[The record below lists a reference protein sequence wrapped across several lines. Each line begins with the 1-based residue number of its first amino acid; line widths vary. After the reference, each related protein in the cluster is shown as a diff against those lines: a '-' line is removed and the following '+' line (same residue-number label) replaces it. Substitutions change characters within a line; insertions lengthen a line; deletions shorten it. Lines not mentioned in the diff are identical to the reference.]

1 MAIVNA
7 NPELKRILDLLESG
21 AYTPNSIGDAKP
33 VVDRLL
39 SDGEHFLVLADFYS
53 YMAAQARV
61 DALYVQPDAW
71 SRMALLNTLC
81 MGPFSSDRS
90 IRDYA
95 DRIWNIK
102 PVL

>member
-1 MAIVNA
+1 MI
-7 NPELKRILDLLESG
+7 
-21 AYTPNSIGDAKP
+21 T
-33 VVDRLL
+33 DRLL
-39 SDGEHFLVLADFYS
+39 SDGEHFLVLADFATYL
-53 YMAAQARV
+53 AAQDKV
-61 DALYVQPDAW
+61 DALYIDQDAW
-71 SRMALLNTLC
+71 SRKAVINTLS